1 MPVKK
6 KAKGKTVSESEL
18 RKLGEKAMADFTAES
33 QARYDKARKLYDR
46 QDADTQDALD
56 RMTSL
61 LCRIAR
67 RHMWVG
73 VGKKGDRI
81 VFTIAE
87 EIIFHNMFYMA
98 NMILM
103 DLAQMDVRVA
113 GFQLP
118 SDLCAHC
125 LAPLHTKKAV
135 KKSVRKSK

>member
-18 RKLGEKAMADFTAES
+18 RKLGEKAMVDFTAES

-98 NMILM
+98 VEILK
-103 DLAQMDVRVA
+103 DLGQMDVRVA
-113 GFQLP
+113 GFSYPNDMCVECHRELKP
-118 SDLCAHC
+118 S
-125 LAPLHTKKAV
+125 KK
-135 KKSVRKSK
+135 KVRK